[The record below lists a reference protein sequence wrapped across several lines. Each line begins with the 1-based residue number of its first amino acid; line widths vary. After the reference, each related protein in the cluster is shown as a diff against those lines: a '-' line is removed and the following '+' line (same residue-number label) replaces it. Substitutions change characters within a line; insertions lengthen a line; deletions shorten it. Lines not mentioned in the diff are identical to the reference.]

1 MRNKNLDPSPATE
14 HKLCRLSILRRNF
27 WVSQTFIVSDV
38 INWRNQFLE
47 GAKFHLCKLIVKSIK
62 ENTLFLRRKYES
74 YFCYCKD
81 SYHYKIRL
89 LWQWYEIKLMG
100 TNNGIKQKDFW
111 DGGLKRGSK

>member
-1 MRNKNLDPSPATE
+1 MQSETNEEYAYPLELRPTLVRNKNLDSSPATE

-62 ENTLFLRRKYES
+62 ENT
-74 YFCYCKD
+74 
-81 SYHYKIRL
+81 
-89 LWQWYEIKLMG
+89 
-100 TNNGIKQKDFW
+100 
-111 DGGLKRGSK
+111 